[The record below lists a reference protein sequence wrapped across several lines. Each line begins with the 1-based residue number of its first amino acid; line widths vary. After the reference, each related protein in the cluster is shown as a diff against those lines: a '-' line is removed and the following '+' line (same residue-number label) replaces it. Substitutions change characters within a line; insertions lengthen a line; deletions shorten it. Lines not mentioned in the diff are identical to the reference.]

1 MNKAH
6 ASLASLFALAFVL
19 YAAYSLPAKSGETGN
34 AAPASIRIGYQKYG
48 TLILVKAR
56 GELDRKLKAAGVTV
70 DWAEFAFGPPM
81 LEALNAAHLDFAAS
95 GETPPVFALAA
106 KGSDLV
112 YLGYESA
119 SPEGEAILVA
129 KDAGIAGVAGLKGR
143 KVAVARGSNAH
154 YLLIRALASAALGW
168 KDIQPVYLAPADAR
182 AAFANG
188 AVDAWAIWD
197 FHLAVAQETAGAR
210 ILADGQKLVQ
220 NHEIY
225 TSRKDF
231 IRQHPE
237 LAKTVLEEIAR
248 TDEWARTHT
257 AEAAELLD
265 RQLGIGVPVL
275 KKALERRAYGLHP
288 VDAELASAQQNI
300 ADTLHALGLLPK
312 PVQVSLALSA
322 TEIQP

>member
-1 MNKAH
+1 MSKANT
-6 ASLASLFALAFVL
+6 SLASLFALAFIL
-19 YAAYSLPAKSGETGN
+19 YASCISSVKSVESEN
-34 AAPASIRIGYQKYG
+34 AQPASIRIGYQKYG

-56 GELDRKLKAAGVTV
+56 GELDRRLKQAGVTV

-106 KGSDLV
+106 KGSDLI

-129 KDAGIAGVAGLKGR
+129 KDSGIGGISELKGR

-154 YLLIRALASAALGW
+154 YLLIRALASAGLDW

-188 AVDAWAIWD
+188 TVDAWAIWD
-197 FHLAVAQETAGAR
+197 FHLAAIQELGEAR
-210 ILADGQKLVQ
+210 ILADGKQLVQ
-220 NHEIY
+220 NYEIY
-225 TSRKDF
+225 TSRRDF
-231 IRQHPE
+231 IRQHPD

-248 TDEWARTHT
+248 TDEWAKTHT

-265 RQLGIGVPVL
+265 RQLGIGVGIL
-275 KKALERRAYGLHP
+275 QRALGRRAYGLHP
-288 VDAELASAQQNI
+288 ADTELANSQQNI